1 MALGNNTYSRNNNN
15 NSNNG
20 FNNGGYQPQVDLN
33 SDGLRLLNPEG
44 VDPSALNYQ
53 FFNGMLKI
61 TILH

>member
-53 FFNGMLKI
+53 FFN
-61 TILH
+61 